1 MEIWC
6 IDDLANTK
14 GESGAKVIAMDAI
27 TKYGPAP
34 GGVVAFGTAGYPD
47 LASNDGCGTIG
58 GTIFIHDAANDVAGY
73 QGGSWAWSGFMGT
86 LVRSKTPASFFSS
99 VAADQKTLG
108 AISLEMIAP
117 QNHPAVVLQLII
129 APDAVGISSVNIP
142 YIPGNGAGAA
152 YCSIDTT
159 AIKQAQT
166 KGATN
171 ITSVET
177 THGVI
182 RSMWH
187 EAPFSKCRWS
197 VLSHT
202 LSSEAAYPR
211 AVPCAQMVETF
222 RFQVRIP
229 TQHLPIF
236 VAGYKRNLFN

>member
-1 MEIWC
+1 
-6 IDDLANTK
+6 
-14 GESGAKVIAMDAI
+14 MDAI

-34 GGVVAFGTAGYPD
+34 DGVVAFGTAGYPG
-47 LASNDGCGTIG
+47 LASNDGCATIG

-73 QGGSWAWSGFMGT
+73 QGGSWAWSDFMDT
-86 LVRSKTPASFFSS
+86 LVPSKTPASFFSS

-117 QNHPAVVLQLII
+117 QNHPAGVLQLMI
-129 APDAVGISSVNIP
+129 AADAVGISSVNIP

-159 AIKQAQT
+159 AIKQAQA

-182 RSMWH
+182 RSMWQD
-187 EAPFSKCRWS
+187 APFIYVTAIPNRVCHFPDEASGIYGQEFPS
-197 VLSHT
+197 SHNAGVALKYVT
-202 LSSEAAYPR
+202 PYFVSAI
-211 AVPCAQMVETF
+211 AQ
-222 RFQVRIP
+222 
-229 TQHLPIF
+229 
-236 VAGYKRNLFN
+236 